1 MDNLFIYGTMP
12 SPEKKF
18 AVAFNDKGYQFNI
31 QSGKRIAAVT
41 IPWEA
46 VHRTIAMI
54 YRQELKQKRGELLVD
69 RLLAVVAE
77 VDK

>member
-12 SPEKKF
+12 SPEKKL
-18 AVAFNDKGYQFNI
+18 AVAFNDKGYQFNV

-41 IPWEA
+41 ITWEA
-46 VHRTIAMI
+46 VHRLVENI
-54 YRQELKQKRGELLVD
+54 YRKELEQKRGELIID
-69 RLLAVVAE
+69 RLLEAVAE

>member
-18 AVAFNDKGYQFNI
+18 AVAFNDKGYQFKAK
-31 QSGKRIAAVT
+31 SGKRITAVT
-41 IPWEA
+41 ISWDA
-46 VHRTIAMI
+46 VHRMIEMI
-54 YRQELKQKRGELLVD
+54 YRQEREQKRGELLID
-69 RLLAVVAE
+69 RLLAAVAE

>member
-12 SPEKKF
+12 SLEKKI
-18 AVAFNDKGYQFNI
+18 AVAFNKEGYQFNI
-31 QSGKRIAAVT
+31 QSGKRIAAIT
-41 IPWEA
+41 ISWEV

-54 YRQELKQKRGELLVD
+54 YRQEREQKRGELLID
-69 RLLAVVAE
+69 RLLAAVAE